1 MLTSEVTVL
10 CPSGIEPDL
19 YKLDRDSTKSWVELD
34 RIRLLH
40 LLLSWYNRR
49 KCHCIQP
56 QFMVEVDV
64 SNASRYPGGVERFRA
79 FPFKTLICKGYRAS
93 RKGMRRFSQLHIW
106 NGVLRCE
113 KLMIEQNQQSATETG
128 VITMTS
134 AAENK
139 VRELLKQENDPTL
152 GLRIFVAGGG
162 CSGLQYGMTLD
173 EEQEGDTV
181 ISIGDFKVFVDDM
194 SLGYIT
200 GSEVDYVDSLMG
212 AGFTVNNP
220 NAVSS
225 CGCGHSFKTANDSG
239 EARGCGCSH

>member
-1 MLTSEVTVL
+1 
-10 CPSGIEPDL
+10 
-19 YKLDRDSTKSWVELD
+19 
-34 RIRLLH
+34 
-40 LLLSWYNRR
+40 
-49 KCHCIQP
+49 
-56 QFMVEVDV
+56 
-64 SNASRYPGGVERFRA
+64 
-79 FPFKTLICKGYRAS
+79 
-93 RKGMRRFSQLHIW
+93 MRRFSQLHIW
-106 NGVLRCE
+106 DGFLRCE
-113 KLMIEQNQQSATETG
+113 KLMIEQSQQSATDTSI
-128 VITMTS
+128 ITMTS
-134 AAENK
+134 AAEDK
-139 VRELLKQENDPTL
+139 VHELLKQENDPTL

-181 ISIGDFKVFVDDM
+181 IPVGDFKVFVDDM

-225 CGCGHSFKTANDSG
+225 CGCGHSFKTADGGG